1 MNRKKIFGKKS
12 KSPKGLYNYLMQD
25 KFTRSPYQMG
35 FDQDAI
41 TILNQSIN
49 GWWKPRYIVDRE
61 RHEAYEFMNESE
73 QLLTIA
79 DGDIDWSSL
88 QGLPTDI
95 VIRAKTRDGHFPV
108 LFGRF
113 HDGKAEV
120 EWQLNPDGRYYMD
133 DDGYGM
139 TDDEETVLIG
149 TVDRTGKVIRKFR
162 YGG

>member
-1 MNRKKIFGKKS
+1 MNPKK
-12 KSPKGLYNYLMQD
+12 LYDYLLQD
-25 KFTRSPYQMG
+25 KFTRSPYQMD

-49 GWWKPRYIVDRE
+49 GWWKPRYIVDHE

-79 DGDIDWSSL
+79 DKDVEWGTL
-88 QGLPTDI
+88 HGLPTDI

-139 TDDEETVLIG
+139 TDDEEMVLIG
-149 TVDRTGKVIRKFR
+149 TVDRTGKVVRKFK
-162 YGG
+162 YVG

>member
-1 MNRKKIFGKKS
+1 
-12 KSPKGLYNYLMQD
+12 MQD
-25 KFTRSPYQMG
+25 KFTRSPYQLDS
-35 FDQDAI
+35 DQDAI
-41 TILNQSIN
+41 TILQQSIN
-49 GWWKPRYIVDRE
+49 GWWKPRYIVDHE
-61 RHEAYEFMNESE
+61 RHEAYEFMNETE

-79 DGDIDWSSL
+79 YGDIDWSSL
-88 QGLPTDI
+88 QGLPAHI
-95 VIRAKTRDGHFPV
+95 VVRAKMRDGHFPV

-149 TVDRTGKVIRKFR
+149 TVDRTGKVVQKFKFQSI
-162 YGG
+162 